1 MKFKLFKHQIFK
13 TCKLSKNISCQQ
25 SYCRVG
31 IWTHMVNRNL
41 AGWNRWQDDIE
52 CVTVMNEILVDDRW
66 PEQHTPNQ
74 GKSQIAWTQLGI
86 KTEDTE
92 DKLHNSF

>member
-1 MKFKLFKHQIFK
+1 
-13 TCKLSKNISCQQ
+13 
-25 SYCRVG
+25 
-31 IWTHMVNRNL
+31 
-41 AGWNRWQDDIE
+41 
-52 CVTVMNEILVDDRW
+52 MNEILVDDRW